1 MFALSTRRERHA
13 EIVEFLAQ
21 RGAGLELSVP
31 LIARLSGARL
41 EDVVQ
46 VAGCSRQL
54 LYFALRGERTPS
66 AALRGAMLKVLDID
80 PWSVTEAMNQAGRGD
95 G

>member
-1 MFALSTRRERHA
+1 MSTRRERHA
-13 EIVEFLAQ
+13 EIVVFLAQ

-31 LIARLSGARL
+31 LLARLSGSRL
-41 EDVVQ
+41 EDVVRA
-46 VAGCSRQL
+46 AGCSRQL

-80 PWSVTEAMNQAGRGD
+80 PWAVLEAMNQAGRGD

>member
-31 LIARLSGARL
+31 LIARLSGVRL

-66 AALRGAMLKVLDID
+66 AALRGAMLEVLDID
-80 PWSVTEAMNQAGRGD
+80 PWAVLEAMNQAGGSE
-95 G
+95 